1 MTYAFSAS
9 FFAVSVEDIM
19 ISPGKTKPLGCIA
32 LSKPSEGF
40 IRSLSVRFF
49 VNLCFIALGLSFKSV
64 HCKL

>member
-19 ISPGKTKPLGCIA
+19 ISPEKTKPLGCIA
-32 LSKPSEGF
+32 LSKPSEGS
-40 IRSLSVRFF
+40 IRSPSVRFF
-49 VNLCFIALGLSFKSV
+49 VNLYLIALRLSFKSV

>member
-19 ISPGKTKPLGCIA
+19 ISPEKTKPLSCIA
-32 LSKPSEGF
+32 LSKPSKGS

-49 VNLCFIALGLSFKSV
+49 VNLYLIALGLSFESV